1 MPSCDNAD
9 SCARRPWRVRPVT
22 TPRLVLRGAAVAAA
36 LLILPSPASA
46 CQVIGMFNAGPGAAP
61 TPICAGQGGGGGYS
75 GGDGAHPAEMM
86 YRIVTGIIRIVKRE
100 RARGRAARELRE
112 ALEANPD
119 YQAYMTGRW
128 TYFDSGSMGDGGP
141 RRCGATFMKEGRAIM
156 LYGNNDPDSMAML
169 TFIDLDPERSRI
181 PRSTEPRLVKVS
193 LDQTGAPRAN
203 VSAYNHETGESGSIT
218 FAVPS
223 LRAGVDG
230 LTDTLRT
237 RVRMN
242 DKQVF
247 DLEYHSGHEAQQRM
261 RACLDAT
268 S

>member
-1 MPSCDNAD
+1 MK
-9 SCARRPWRVRPVT
+9 RPRIA
-22 TPRLVLRGAAVAAA
+22 LGGIAVAGA
-36 LLILPSPASA
+36 LLFLPAPASA

-61 TPICAGQGGGGGYS
+61 TPICAGQGGSGYS
-75 GGDGAHPAEMM
+75 GGGGAHPAEMM
-86 YRIVTGIIRIVKRE
+86 YRIVTGVIRIVKRE
-100 RARGRAARELRE
+100 RARSKAAREFRQ

-119 YQAYMTGRW
+119 YQAYMRGTW
-128 TYFDSGSMGDGGP
+128 TFFDSGPTGDGSP
-141 RRCGATFMKEGRAIM
+141 RRCGATFMKEGRALM
-156 LYGNNDPDSMAML
+156 LHGNNDPGSMAML

-203 VSAYNHETGESGSIT
+203 VSAYNHETGESGAIT

-223 LRAGVDG
+223 MQAGVDG

-242 DKQVF
+242 NLQLF
-247 DLEYHSGHEAQQRM
+247 DLEYHSGTEAQQRL
-261 RACLDAT
+261 RACLGAGG
-268 S
+268 